1 MTQPP
6 QALTLHSC
14 TPSLFCSPSPVKS
27 HLTWQGRWR
36 QGGKVIIHKGFFE
49 LWFILLFAW
58 LKCSQ
63 VETFFA
69 FSFLT
74 LSLFLCFP
82 CSVFLSLSLP
92 SCSKWISSF
101 VRRLFFLAASVYVC
115 DKYVLEIRAQ
125 YLQVVRFGFLRLP
138 VIFALWLWWVSFLCP
153 ALLCFASPSFY
164 ILVFILFWRGG
175 CT

>member
-1 MTQPP
+1 MTQTP

-14 TPSLFCSPSPVKS
+14 TPSLLSSPSPVKS

-36 QGGKVIIHKGFFE
+36 QGGKVIIHKGFLRIVVHLALCLIKMQSSRNF
-49 LWFILLFAW
+49 LRIQLPHSL
-58 LKCSQ
+58 S
-63 VETFFA
+63 
-69 FSFLT
+69 FSVSPA
-74 LSLFLCFP
+74 LSF
-82 CSVFLSLSLP
+82 SLSLP

-153 ALLCFASPSFY
+153 ALLCFAFPSFY

-175 CT
+175 CI